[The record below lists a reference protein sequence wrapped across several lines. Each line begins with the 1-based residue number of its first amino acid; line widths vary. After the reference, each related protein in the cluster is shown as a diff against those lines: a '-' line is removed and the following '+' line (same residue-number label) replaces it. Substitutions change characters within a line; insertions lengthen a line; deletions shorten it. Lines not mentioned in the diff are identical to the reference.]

1 MAGEIRDISLAESGM
16 RKIEWVKRNCPLLTM
31 LMEEFEKTKP
41 FAGKKIALSVH
52 LEAKTAYLCLTL
64 ASGGAQMYVTGSNP
78 LSTQDDVAAALASCG
93 SYDAYRAAGPDPRR
107 DRRVRGNN
115 DRNYPPG
122 SDEPGGKAEV
132 PHGPREQRDD
142 EAFL

>member
-64 ASGGAQMYVTGSNP
+64 ASGGAQMYVTGSNLRRMTWQQRWRP
-78 LSTQDDVAAALASCG
+78 AGWRFTPGTVRRRKSMFPISARYCPAARISSLTM
-93 SYDAYRAAGPDPRR
+93 AATW
-107 DRRVRGNN
+107 
-115 DRNYPPG
+115 
-122 SDEPGGKAEV
+122 
-132 PHGPREQRDD
+132 
-142 EAFL
+142 FI